1 MPNSPQQSKS
11 IWVAFRAKTHSAS
24 LLVCALALLA
34 TAAEA
39 QTFTVLHSFTYG
51 ADGAAPFAGV
61 TLDGAGDLYGTTV
74 AGGGGNGTGT
84 VYKLTHRDG
93 HWTFATLYNHGGYGG
108 VTIGPNSSLYGT
120 YVAGASGGVFNLQPP
135 PHFLPNLLAPWRETT
150 LYSLPPSPS
159 GQFYSGVVFDR
170 AGNIYGATLYDGSLG
185 AGTVYELS
193 PSNGG
198 WTGTVIHNFGNGL
211 DGDFPYASL
220 LIDAAGNLYG
230 TTLQGGAYGDG
241 TVFELSP
248 SAGGWT
254 ESILYSFSGG
264 ADGGDPYGGLIFD
277 SSGNL
282 YGATAGLY
290 TGGQGGSVFKLTP
303 SGDTWIFSVLYSFT
317 DGGDEC
323 GPRGT
328 PAMDAAGNLYDTT
341 TCFPENVFK
350 LTNNNGDWT
359 YSSLHQFTGGDDGA
373 LPIAGVTLDANG
385 NLYGTASGGGAY
397 NQGVVFEITP

>member
-1 MPNSPQQSKS
+1 MPNSAQHSKS
-11 IWVAFRAKTHSAS
+11 VWVAFGAKTHSAW
-24 LLVCALALLA
+24 LLVCALALLG

-39 QTFTVLHSFTYG
+39 QTFTVLHNFTG
-51 ADGAAPFAGV
+51 GPDGGQPWAGL
-61 TLDGAGDLYGTTV
+61 TLDGAGNLYGMTLT
-74 AGGGGNGTGT
+74 GGGLNGNGT
-84 VYKLTHRDG
+84 VYKLPHRDG
-93 HWTFATLYNHGGYGG
+93 HWTFATLYNAGGYGG

-120 YVAGASGGVFNLQPP
+120 CAVGPSGGVFNLQPP
-135 PHFLPNLLAPWRETT
+135 QHFTPNLLAPWRETT
-150 LYSLPPSPS
+150 LYSPLPAS
-159 GQFYSGVVFDR
+159 QTYSGVVFDL
-170 AGNIYGATLYDGSLG
+170 AGNIYGTTLYGGSLG
-185 AGTVYELS
+185 AGTVYEVS

-198 WTGTVIHNFGNGL
+198 WTGTVIHNFGNGT

-248 SAGGWT
+248 SVGGWT
-254 ESILYSFSGG
+254 ESILYSFTGG

-303 SGDTWIFSVLYSFT
+303 SGNTWIFSVLYSFAN
-317 DGGDEC
+317 GGDEC

-328 PAMDAAGNLYDTT
+328 PAIDAAGNLYDTT
-341 TCFPENVFK
+341 YCYPENVFK

-359 YSSLHQFTGGDDGA
+359 YTSLHQFTGGDDGEY
-373 LPIAGVTLDANG
+373 PVAGVTLDAND

-397 NQGVVFEITP
+397 NQGVVWEITP